1 MYCVKCGV
9 ELADSEKCCPLCGIK
24 VICPEGL
31 EREEKPSPYPPHPGR
46 VTEGITKSGALF
58 ILSFIFAVP
67 LVICLICDISL
78 NGMMNWSGYVVGAL
92 ALLYIVFVLP
102 LWFHKPN
109 PVIFLPISFSAVG
122 LYLLYVNLQTG
133 GKWFLPLALPI
144 TALTTLILSAV
155 VTLTRYTKGGELFIY
170 GGATIL
176 FGGAAILLEFL
187 ICITFGIDKMFRW
200 SLYPCVSLFLLG
212 MMLIIIGICR
222 PLRESLKKKLFF

>member
-9 ELADSEKCCPLCGIK
+9 ELADSEKSCPLCGIT

-46 VTEGITKSGALF
+46 VTEGISKSGALF
-58 ILSFIFAVP
+58 ILSFLFAVP

-109 PVIFLPISFSAVG
+109 PVIFLPISFACAG
-122 LYLLYVNLQTG
+122 LYLLYIDLQSG
-133 GKWFLPLALPI
+133 GNWFLPLALPATAI
-144 TALTTLILSAV
+144 TAVILTAV
-155 VTLTRYTKGGELFIY
+155 VTLVRYTRGGELFIY

-176 FGGAAILLEFL
+176 FGLFSILLEFL
-187 ICITFGIDKMFRW
+187 ICITFGIDRMFRW